1 MHPGKRIRN
10 FWGKLGDMRMERK
23 LLLVFLVL
31 ITLPLTFIGYVSY
44 RNYSESVEQTTI
56 DYSTNMQTV
65 V

>member
-1 MHPGKRIRN
+1 
-10 FWGKLGDMRMERK
+10 MERK